1 MGIDKHVSRYG
12 KGDSLEN
19 SEAKE
24 VMPLNCKTPC
34 PYGRTKPFCFPCMK
48 KILDESKNTQ
58 LGG

>member
-19 SEAKE
+19 SESKE

-48 KILDESKNTQ
+48 KILDESKNT
-58 LGG
+58 